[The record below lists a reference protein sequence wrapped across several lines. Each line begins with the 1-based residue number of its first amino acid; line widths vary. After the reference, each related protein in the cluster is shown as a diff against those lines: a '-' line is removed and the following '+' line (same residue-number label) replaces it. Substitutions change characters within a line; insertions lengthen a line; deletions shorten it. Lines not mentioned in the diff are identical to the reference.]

1 MREDQEQAVDDEE
14 EEVKAQDGPEK
25 QEVRKHPGSE
35 TSAQPLHGRM
45 PQLEGTEER
54 EAAEHAV
61 TPSLMGGKHE

>member
-1 MREDQEQAVDDEE
+1 MGEDHKQAVDDKE

-25 QEVRKHPGSE
+25 QEVREHPGSE
-35 TSAQPLHGRM
+35 TPAQSLHGRM
-45 PQLEGTEER
+45 PQLEGTEEI